1 MAAMR
6 RATSLCCALLAASLV
21 LAACT
26 SSPDAATSAVA
37 TPSSAP
43 ESTAP
48 AAPSAP
54 AADSGAEVQVGGEV
68 PDSWPAAVPIPDGGT
83 LQTYTLSEDGRFL
96 NAAFV
101 LDGTVE
107 GIAASYDA
115 ALVAAGYTV
124 TASDMAD
131 GISIADYSGASAD
144 VNATVSDG
152 AGRVNLFVNV
162 TLAEGA

>member
-1 MAAMR
+1 MR
-6 RATSLCCALLAASLV
+6 RATSLCCALLAASLL
-21 LAACT
+21 LAACA
-26 SSPDAATSAVA
+26 SSAAETAPDAIG
-37 TPSSAP
+37 SSAP
-43 ESTAP
+43 TDG
-48 AAPSAP
+48 SAP
-54 AADSGAEVQVGGEV
+54 ALPSTPADDAEGEVQVGGDV
-68 PDSWPAAVPIPDGGT
+68 PASWPAVVPLPDGGT

-107 GIAASYDA
+107 GVAADYDA

-124 TASDMAD
+124 TTSDMAE
-131 GISIADYSGASAD
+131 GISIADYSGEAAD
-144 VNATVSDG
+144 INATVADG

>member
-1 MAAMR
+1 MR
-6 RATSLCCALLAASLV
+6 RATSLCCALMAASLV

-26 SSPDAATSAVA
+26 SSSEAETSAGPTQSIVPEPTA
-37 TPSSAP
+37 AAGSSTP
-43 ESTAP
+43 T
-48 AAPSAP
+48 
-54 AADSGAEVQVGGEV
+54 ADSGAEVQVGGEI
-68 PDSWPAAVPIPDGGT
+68 PASWPAVVPLPDGAT

-107 GIAASYDA
+107 GIAAAYDA
-115 ALVAAGYTV
+115 ALLAAGYTV

-131 GISIADYSGASAD
+131 GVSIADYTGASAD
-144 VNATVSDG
+144 INATVSDG

-162 TLAEGA
+162 TLAEGV